1 MQIYFSDTTLYI
13 LAGTVFA
20 GLVLFSLTSLM
31 ALRKARNLLVQYR
44 IKEEQHQKEISTLE
58 QTADRLRNER
68 AGLFAENR
76 ELAARI
82 SALQTSLDESAKQV
96 AMQQEHLNE
105 TREQM
110 EKDFQILAE
119 RIFTEKSRTIS
130 DLHQSKLHN
139 LLFPVKE
146 QLGEF
151 RKKVEDVYDQE
162 LRDRISLIKEIE
174 HLKRLNQQISDDAVN
189 LTTALKGQSKVQ
201 GLWGEMILERLLE
214 DSGLKRGHE
223 YEIQVSRKDK
233 NGRTKLP
240 DVLVRLPRGREI
252 IIDAKVSLNAF
263 EKASRTDKPE
273 DEQVFIRQHLD
284 SLKRHI
290 STLSEKEYHLLEGVN
305 SPDFVL
311 LFIPTEGAFQ
321 TAVSLE
327 PELLTLA
334 MQKKVILSSPST
346 LLAILK
352 TIHHMWRQEEQS
364 RNSLVIAKQAGNLY
378 DKFIGF
384 IESFEEIGSRLSQT
398 SEAWDIARSRLC
410 TGRGNL
416 VSRADT
422 LKKLG
427 VQSNKQPPQTTMQE
441 TGPDSTL

>member
-1 MQIYFSDTTLYI
+1 MQMYFSDSTLYI
-13 LAGTVFA
+13 LAGTVCA
-20 GLVLFSLTSLM
+20 GLALLSLTSLM
-31 ALRKARNLLVQYR
+31 ALRNARNRLVLYR
-44 IKEEQHQKEISTLE
+44 IKEEQHQKEISSLE

-68 AGLFAENR
+68 TSLFAENLD
-76 ELAARI
+76 LAART
-82 SALQTSLDESAKQV
+82 SSLQTSLEESAKQV
-96 AMQQEHLNE
+96 AMQQAHLDT
-105 TREQM
+105 TRQQM

-119 RIFTEKSRTIS
+119 KIFTEKSRTIS
-130 DLHQSKLHN
+130 DMHQGELHN
-139 LLFPVKE
+139 LFNPVKE

-151 RKKVEDVYDQE
+151 RKKVDDVYDRE

-189 LTTALKGQSKVQ
+189 LTAALKGQTKVQ

-214 DSGLKRGHE
+214 DSGLQKGHE
-223 YEIQVSRKDK
+223 YEIQVNRKDK
-233 NGRTKLP
+233 NGQTRLP
-240 DVLVRLPRGREI
+240 DVLIHLPRGREI

-263 EKASRTDKPE
+263 EKASRADKSE
-273 DEQVFIRQHLD
+273 DEQLFIRQHLD
-284 SLKRHI
+284 SIKRHI
-290 STLSEKEYHLLEGVN
+290 STLSDKEYHLLEGVN

-321 TAVSLE
+321 TAVSQE

-334 MQKKVILSSPST
+334 MQKKVILASPST

-384 IESFEEIGSRLSQT
+384 IESFEEIGSRLNQT
-398 SEAWDIARSRLC
+398 SEAWEIARNRLC

-416 VSRADT
+416 VSRAET

-427 VQSNKQPPQTTMQE
+427 VQSNKQPPQTMKQE
-441 TGPDSTL
+441 TGQDSTL